1 MVQKIYIYF
10 CFVQG
15 GKLAVVNC
23 TDLIKLLMTHS
34 SMKALLAEAATA
46 YVERETGAASG
57 IARAVQAATAPTEGQ
72 RVLQE
77 GFQGAI
83 LGGESREQTST
94 STDAAG
100 NVYTERLAE
109 RTATL
114 DDGRKLHVQ
123 QSQQV
128 VEAVPFDQSVLLD
141 AISKSG
147 DDVMAHSTQLNG
159 KTMLH
164 VDTVVWKESDER
176 KKAIKGEGDE
186 RKKAIEGEGD
196 ERKKAIKG
204 EGDERKKAIEGEG
217 NERKKAIK
225 GESKERKKAIEG
237 MKAVL
242 KAQNEDLHQ
251 RLELHN
257 EDLQRR
263 LELLEQG
270 AASNK
275 KPRYEAQ
282 EAPEHIMYI
291 RWNKSNT
298 SCGWKKTLEG
308 VTKDSKLVFSSA
320 EDALLDMERF
330 YAAAVDGASRQ

>member
-46 YVERETGAASG
+46 YVERETGTASG

-164 VDTVVWKESDER
+164 VDTVVWKES
-176 KKAIKGEGDE
+176 
-186 RKKAIEGEGD
+186 D